1 MTAKV
6 MIVDDLDDNR
16 NLLKMILEHD
26 YSLCEASTGLECLMS
41 INDEKPDLILLD
53 VYMPGLSGYEVCK
66 RIKMNPATAMIPVIF
81 MSSTRSS
88 RDHLTGSEAGGDE
101 HIARPINEDILI
113 EKIKTTLDR
122 KTRHKISHGEAI

>member
-6 MIVDDLDDNR
+6 MIVDDVDDNR

-53 VYMPGLSGYEVCK
+53 VYMPGISGYEVCK
-66 RIKMNPATAMIPVIF
+66 RIKKNPATAMIPVIF
-81 MSSTRSS
+81 MSSAQSPK
-88 RDHLTGSEAGGDE
+88 DHLTGYQAGGDD
-101 HIARPINEDILI
+101 HIARPINEEILI
-113 EKIKTTLDR
+113 EKIRTTLDTQT
-122 KTRHKISHGEAI
+122 KHKISLGEAS